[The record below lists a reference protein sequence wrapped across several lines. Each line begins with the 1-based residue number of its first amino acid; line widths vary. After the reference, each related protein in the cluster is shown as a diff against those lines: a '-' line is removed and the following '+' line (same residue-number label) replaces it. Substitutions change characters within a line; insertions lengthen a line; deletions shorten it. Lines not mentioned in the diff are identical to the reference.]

1 MNAPSAGRS
10 RKLAGLLFVVF
21 IAISLLTN
29 ILGPIIPD
37 VIQGFSLSLSA
48 AALLPFSFFIAYG
61 VMSIP
66 AGLLVERYREKP
78 VMLGAFALSLA
89 GALLVACRPGYSTAL
104 VSVFLIGVAMA
115 VLQVA
120 INPLLRVAG
129 GEEHF
134 AFNAALAQL
143 LFGGASFVSPQV
155 YSYLVAALDAQA
167 PKSGTIALLAAL
179 TPVRWPWI
187 SLYWLFAALS
197 LAMLLLVA
205 LFRFPAVRRTEEES
219 AGSWQL
225 HRRLFSNRV
234 VLLYFVSIFAYVG
247 SEQGTANWM
256 SQFLATYHRVDPHT
270 RGAMEVAWFWGLL
283 TVGCALGLALLKL
296 VDSRQ
301 VLIGAAL
308 GAIAA
313 LTAALFGNTA
323 LALLAFPAI
332 GFFASVMWPVTMSL
346 ALNSLSHSH
355 GAFAG
360 ILCTAIVG
368 GAMVPL
374 WIGQL
379 GDHFGLRAGML
390 VLYVTFGWV
399 LGVGFWARPLVA
411 NQTIHRR
418 DRDQSPASAAVL

>member
-1 MNAPSAGRS
+1 MSSHPAGRS
-10 RKLAGLLFVVF
+10 SKVAALVFLIF

-66 AGLLVERYREKP
+66 AGLLVERHGEKP
-78 VMLGAFALSLA
+78 VILGAFALSFT
-89 GALLVACRPGYSTAL
+89 GSLLVACRPGYSTVL

-134 AFNAALAQL
+134 AFNCALAQL

-155 YSYLVAALDAQA
+155 YSYLVKALAAHS
-167 PKSGTIALLAAL
+167 PKAGALALLAAV
-179 TPVRWPWI
+179 TPAEWPWI
-187 SLYWLFAALS
+187 ALYWLFAALS
-197 LAMLLLVA
+197 LTMLVLVV
-205 LFRFPAVRRTEEES
+205 LFRFPPVQRTEEE
-219 AGSWQL
+219 AIGTLRL
-225 HRRLFSNRV
+225 HRQLFGNPI
-234 VLLYFVSIFAYVG
+234 VLLYFVSVFAYVG
-247 SEQGTANWM
+247 CEQGTANWI
-256 SQFLATYHRVDPHT
+256 SEFLSKYHGVDPHT
-270 RGAMEVAWFWGLL
+270 QGAMEVAWFWGLL
-283 TVGCALGLALLKL
+283 TIGCGLGLALLKL
-296 VDSRQ
+296 LDSRK
-301 VLIGAAL
+301 VLIGASF
-308 GAIAA
+308 GAMAA

-323 LALLAFPAI
+323 TALLAFPAV
-332 GFFASVMWPVTMSL
+332 GFFASVMWPVIMSL

-368 GAMVPL
+368 GAVVPL
-374 WIGQL
+374 CIGQI
-379 GDHFGLRAGML
+379 GDHFGLRTGML
-390 VLYVTFGWV
+390 LLYLTFGWV
-399 LGVGFWARPLVA
+399 LGVGFWARPLVQ
-411 NQTIHRR
+411 NETIGLRR
-418 DRDQSPASAAVL
+418 SEA

>member
-1 MNAPSAGRS
+1 MNSHPAGRS
-10 RKLAGLLFVVF
+10 RRVAVLVFLIF

-66 AGLLVERYREKP
+66 AGLLVERHGEKP
-78 VMLGAFALSLA
+78 VILGAFALSLV
-89 GALLVACRPGYSTAL
+89 GSLLVACRPGYSTAL

-134 AFNAALAQL
+134 AFNCALAQL

-155 YSYLVAALDAQA
+155 YSYLVTALDARA
-167 PKSGTIALLAAL
+167 PKAGALALLAAI
-179 TPVRWPWI
+179 TPAQWPWI
-187 SLYWLFAALS
+187 SLYWLFAILS
-197 LAMLLLVA
+197 VTMLVLIV
-205 LFRFPAVRRTEEES
+205 LFRFPPVQRNEEE
-219 AGSWQL
+219 AIGSLRL
-225 HRRLFSNRV
+225 HRQLFGNRI
-234 VLLYFVSIFAYVG
+234 VLLYFVSVFAYVG
-247 SEQGTANWM
+247 CEQGTANWI
-256 SQFLATYHRVDPHT
+256 SEFLSKYHHVDPHT
-270 RGAMEVAWFWGLL
+270 QGAMEVAWFWGLL
-283 TVGCALGLALLKL
+283 TIGCGLGLALLKL
-296 VDSRQ
+296 LDSRK
-301 VLIGAAL
+301 VLIGASL
-308 GAIAA
+308 GAMAA

-323 LALLAFPAI
+323 TALLAFPAV
-332 GFFASVMWPVTMSL
+332 GLFASVMWPVIMSL

-368 GAMVPL
+368 GAVVPL
-374 WIGQL
+374 CIGQI
-379 GDHFGLRAGML
+379 GDHFGLRAGL
-390 VLYVTFGWV
+390 LLLYLTFGWV
-399 LGVGFWARPLVA
+399 LGVGFWARPLVQ
-411 NQTIHRR
+411 NETISLRR
-418 DRDQSPASAAVL
+418 SEA

>member
-1 MNAPSAGRS
+1 MNSSPAGRS
-10 RKLAGLLFVVF
+10 RRVAALVFLIF

-66 AGLLVERYREKP
+66 AGLLVERYGEKP
-78 VMLGAFALSLA
+78 VILGAFALSLA
-89 GALLVACRPGYSTAL
+89 GSLLVACRPGYSTAL
-104 VSVFLIGVAMA
+104 VSVFIIGIAMA

-134 AFNAALAQL
+134 AFNCALAQL

-155 YSYLVAALDAQA
+155 YSYLVAALDVRT
-167 PKSGTIALLAAL
+167 PKAGALALLAAV
-179 TPVRWPWI
+179 TPARWPWI
-187 SLYWLFAALS
+187 SLYWLFAVLS
-197 LAMLLLVA
+197 ATMLILVV
-205 LFRFPAVRRTEEES
+205 LFRFPPVQRTEEES
-219 AGSWQL
+219 IGSWRL
-225 HRRLFSNRV
+225 HRQLFGNRI
-234 VLLYFVSIFAYVG
+234 VLLYFVSVFAYVG
-247 SEQGTANWM
+247 CEQGTANWI
-256 SQFLATYHRVDPHT
+256 SEFLAKYHGVDPHT

-283 TVGCALGLALLKL
+283 TIGCGLGLGLLKL
-296 VDSRQ
+296 LDSRK
-301 VLIGAAL
+301 VLIGASL
-308 GAIAA
+308 GAMAA

-323 LALLAFPAI
+323 TALLAFPAV
-332 GFFASVMWPVTMSL
+332 GLFASVMWPVIMSL

-368 GAMVPL
+368 GAVVPL
-374 WIGQL
+374 CIGQI
-379 GDHFGLRAGML
+379 GDHFGLRAGL
-390 VLYVTFGWV
+390 LLLYLTFAWI
-399 LGVGFWARPLVA
+399 LGVGFWARPLVQ
-411 NQTIHRR
+411 NETISSRR
-418 DRDQSPASAAVL
+418 SEA